1 MKTIRH
7 VVTVVSGLALAACS
21 LDSRGLSPGE
31 EEPGDDGRDGEPGAS
46 AAGAPSGSADSRNEP
61 SGGGSP
67 QNELSAGA
75 NRGEGSP
82 SPGALV
88 GDCADI
94 EPLPRQIE
102 ESLRVGPGCVRVAV
116 TGIDGS
122 ATLTIE
128 PGTTVLM
135 EEGGYINAASELV
148 AVGTPEAPIVFTSA
162 SLEPLPGDWECIR
175 FGPNASGSRLEH
187 VIVEYGGAP
196 CGATGGSYEAALH
209 IEAAIQAVRN
219 VSVLE
224 SAGRAVRLDRGGE
237 VRDFSNNR
245 FARNAVPS
253 IEANIDTVAAL
264 GTGNVFESEGDHIQI
279 ATSQTSLRSV
289 GRWRNQG
296 VPLRTNAFGLTPE
309 AEVTVEAGVRIELRG
324 GSIDAFLGRFDIE
337 GSAEYPVVFSSAGDA
352 PVPGDWGCLW
362 YSSGNATAP
371 RIEHAIFEYAGG
383 GQGCSGARERTA
395 LWVPGDATITNVS
408 FRDIA
413 GSAIKTRDEC
423 AVEAWCSNEFV
434 RIGAP
439 PLDCDDDELVTCE

>member
-1 MKTIRH
+1 MNTIRH
-7 VVTVVSGLALAACS
+7 VLTVACGLALAACS

-31 EEPGDDGRDGEPGAS
+31 EEPGGDEPGAG
-46 AAGAPSGSADSRNEP
+46 ADGAPSGSAGSRNGP
-61 SGGGSP
+61 GGGGSS

-75 NRGEGSP
+75 GRGEGSP

-88 GDCADI
+88 GDCADV

-102 ESLRVGPGCVRVAV
+102 ESLRVGPGCVRIA
-116 TGIDGS
+116 TTTISSDRGG
-122 ATLTIE
+122 TLTIE

-135 EEGGYINAASELV
+135 EPGAYLNAAAELI

-162 SLEPLPGDWECIR
+162 SLEPSPGDWECIR

-196 CGATGGSYEAALH
+196 CGASGGSYEAALH

-264 GTGNVFESEGDHIQI
+264 GTGNVFESEGDYIQI

-296 VPLRTNAFGLTPE
+296 VPLRTNAFGLTPQ
-309 AEVTVEAGVRIELRG
+309 ADVVVEAGFRIEMLG
-324 GSIDAFLGRFDIE
+324 GTIEPFLGRFDIE
-337 GSAEYPVVFSSAGDA
+337 GTAEEPVVFTSANDRA
-352 PVPGDWGCLW
+352 VAGDWGCLW
-362 YSSGNATAP
+362 YNNPTDHPP
-371 RIEHAIFEYAGG
+371 RIDHAVFEYAGG
-383 GQGCSGARERTA
+383 GQGCTGARYRTV
-395 LWVPGDATITNVS
+395 LFVPDDAIITNVS

-413 GSAIKTRDEC
+413 GGAIRTPSREC
-423 AVEAWCSNEFV
+423 PIEAWCANEFV
-434 RIGAP
+434 SLEAP
-439 PLDCDDDELVTCE
+439 PIECGPSDRFTCD